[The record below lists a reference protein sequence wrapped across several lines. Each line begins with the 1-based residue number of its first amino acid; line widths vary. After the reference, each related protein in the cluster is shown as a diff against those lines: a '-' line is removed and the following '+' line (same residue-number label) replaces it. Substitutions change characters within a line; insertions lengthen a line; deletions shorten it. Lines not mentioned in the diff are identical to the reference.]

1 MELYGKDVDHLRKT
15 IDSPQEEVTVPEIID
30 ESPTASPLQE
40 PPAVYSNEGG
50 TVVPPPSDSVPV
62 ITEGSETAILPVE
75 EPVTDTTPLLPRRYS
90 QRVRRPP
97 ERFQEQYM

>member
-62 ITEGSETAILPVE
+62 ITEGSETVTLPVE
-75 EPVTDTTPLLPRRYS
+75 EPVTDTTPLPPRHYS
-90 QRVRRPP
+90 QRVCRPP
-97 ERFQEQYM
+97 ERFHEQYM